1 MPDLDWIQSLGL
13 LAVKLGQ
20 VHALRIDFLDR
31 EKCEHLARL
40 YRRNAILA
48 PQDFRALLRAAAGG
62 EGFLDHFEHI
72 EPTPLAS
79 ASVGQVHRAQL
90 KDGRTVV
97 VKAVKKDV
105 REQFTA
111 DVASLKR
118 LFRLCNL
125 LYPKL
130 RQVGDPVGILSDIEE
145 YTLSELDLRH
155 EAGCILE
162 FYKWLWYHDL

>member
-1 MPDLDWIQSLGL
+1 M
-13 LAVKLGQ
+13 
-20 VHALRIDFLDR
+20 
-31 EKCEHLARL
+31 
-40 YRRNAILA
+40 
-48 PQDFRALLRAAAGG
+48 
-62 EGFLDHFEHI
+62 
-72 EPTPLAS
+72 
-79 ASVGQVHRAQL
+79 HRAQL
-90 KDGRTVV
+90 KDGRTDV